1 MSMFT
6 LAISFNGPCR
16 SVAETSY
23 PSPKYWGSDGEE
35 QPHIQ
40 GQGRWP
46 SGTTTHLKSGEAAER
61 SNPIAKSR
69 GCAGAGG
76 PKGPTPRPKLEG
88 GAMRRYPY
96 PRKRAA
102 AGLCWSSREEISHIQ
117 GKRNP
122 SKMVGA
128 ARGHQKADTLKP

>member
-1 MSMFT
+1 MFT

-61 SNPIAKSR
+61 SNPIAKEQRLCRHRRAERTYSTSKVRRR
-69 GCAGAGG
+69 GH
-76 PKGPTPRPKLEG
+76 
-88 GAMRRYPY
+88 
-96 PRKRAA
+96 
-102 AGLCWSSREEISHIQ
+102 EEI
-117 GKRNP
+117 P
-122 SKMVGA
+122 LSKEKSSSWA
-128 ARGHQKADTLKP
+128 LLE